1 MVLRHFAEVAR
12 LDLTRFSIRRQH
24 RRIAAQVLTRQAVVG
39 FGPTLE
45 YETDVLLRSLY
56 EATQGGKTPV
66 DPAHHVGRFTLKS
79 AFSFF
84 SSHLLEL
91 SNIFLFFFFPNKTA
105 TCSLSLVQRGRIH
118 RWLRSSRGHLT

>member
-24 RRIAAQVLTRQAVVG
+24 RRIAAQVLTRQAIAG
-39 FGPTLE
+39 FGLTLE
-45 YETDVLLRSLY
+45 YETDVLMRSLY
-56 EATQGGKTPV
+56 EATQGGKIPI

-84 SSHLLEL
+84 SSRPLGL
-91 SNIFLFFFFPNKTA
+91 SNNFVFLKKA
-105 TCSLSLVQRGRIH
+105 THSLFHAQRGRIH